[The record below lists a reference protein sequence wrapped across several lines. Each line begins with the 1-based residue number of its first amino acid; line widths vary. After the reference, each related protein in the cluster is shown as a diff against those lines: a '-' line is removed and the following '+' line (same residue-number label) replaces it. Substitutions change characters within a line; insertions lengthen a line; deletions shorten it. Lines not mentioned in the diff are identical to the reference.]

1 MELTETILYA
11 VIAIELILVLLAIYF
26 YSSYK
31 LRLFIFLGLGF
42 FALLLANIIQ
52 VFLYGMDT
60 GIYSLLLQAGAG
72 LFFATGIL
80 TAV

>member
-1 MELTETILYA
+1 MEITQVMLYA
-11 VIAIELILVLLAIYF
+11 VIAIQAVLVLLSIYF

-31 LRLFIFLGLGF
+31 LRMFIFMGLGF
-42 FALLLANIIQ
+42 LALLISSVIPL
-52 VFLYGMDT
+52 FLTGTDT